1 MTFHVKYLSG
11 KKGSN
16 PGGKV
21 HVGTDRQGDSG
32 FDGYLKY
39 CFMPNTLQGSPF
51 TAVHQPV
58 YEAAT
63 FELAKWMG
71 LHVPAFFV
79 LLNGRQDV
87 TFEGWKEEREKDPHG
102 RKYYFVSKWLTCP
115 LDDQD
120 RRETQ
125 SRASAIVGQELPYL
139 DALHVS
145 DISGKRQNFLLC
157 GDSNGSPKVYY
168 IDLGCSFVKAVGGK
182 LVKPLKVRGM
192 ASDHDLRLAEKQ
204 LGRYGLTTADRDAV
218 KPLGSLPL
226 VIRNMTLPTLNPRG
240 RVSLSDLVGLQE
252 IDEMERD
259 IVYTA
264 YRNLHKLE
272 KLGVL
277 VNLNAH

>member
-1 MTFHVKYLSG
+1 MTFHVRYLSG

-21 HVGTDRQGDSG
+21 HVGTGRQGDSG

-39 CFMPNTLQGSPF
+39 CFMPNTLNGSPF

-63 FELAKWMG
+63 FELAKWFG
-71 LHVPAFFV
+71 LHVPNFFV
-79 LLNGRQDV
+79 LLNGNQDV
-87 TFEGWKEEREKDPHG
+87 VFEGWKEKKEKDPHG

-115 LDDQD
+115 LDDED
-120 RRETQ
+120 RKEES
-125 SRASAIVGQELPYL
+125 SRASAIVREELPYL

-157 GDSNGSPKVYY
+157 NGSCGSPQVYY
-168 IDLGCSFVKAVGGK
+168 VDFGCSFVKAVGGK

-192 ASDHDLRLAEKQ
+192 TSDHELRLAEKQ
-204 LGRYGLTTADRDAV
+204 LGKYGLATADRDTV
-218 KPLGSLPL
+218 VPLENFPL
-226 VIRNMTLPTLNPRG
+226 AIRNMTLPTLNPQG
-240 RVSLSDLVGLQE
+240 RANLTDLVSRREVEE
-252 IDEMERD
+252 IERD
-259 IVYTA
+259 VVYNA

-277 VNLNAH
+277 VGPK